1 MATLL
6 DIIDT
11 TNEPNILAQLTDDK
25 EYYGGVGKNYLS
37 NSDIGVLLNN
47 PQDFGKEREDN
58 KAFMDGRY
66 FHQLILEPEK
76 AKEMPFVDVSTR
88 TTKEYKSFCETNNL
102 PFCML
107 RKEQEEIQNLV
118 NIINGNIAFYDEIY
132 KSGNKYETPAIGM
145 IQGMWWKG
153 KADIVTD
160 NAVIDLKTTSDIH
173 KFKYTAK
180 SYNYDSQCYIYQE
193 LFGKPLVFYV
203 IDKGTGVLGI
213 FRPTED
219 FVIGGQIKVGKAIEV
234 FNKYFGTKPTD
245 DIVNYYIDEYLL

>member
-1 MATLL
+1 MIKTLL
-6 DIIDT
+6 DI
-11 TNEPNILAQLTDDK
+11 NILRDDN
-25 EYYGGVGKNYLS
+25 EYYNGIGKEFLS
-37 NSDIGVLLNN
+37 NSDIGTLLSN
-47 PQDFGKEREDN
+47 PQDFGKPREDN

-76 AKEMPFVDVSTR
+76 AKVVPFVDVSTR
-88 TTKEYKSFCETNNL
+88 TTKEYKAFCEENNL

-107 RKEQEEIQNLV
+107 KKEQEEIQKLV

-132 KSGNKYETPAIGM
+132 KDGNQYETPAIGV
-145 IQGMWWKG
+145 IQGMSWKG

-160 NAVIDLKTTSDIH
+160 NSVIDLKTTSDIH
-173 KFKYTAK
+173 KFKWSAK
-180 SYNYDSQCYIYQE
+180 AYNYDSQCYIYQE

-219 FVIGGQIKVGKAIEV
+219 FIKSGEAKVARAIEV
-234 FNKYFGTKPTD
+234 YEKYFGDNPSD
-245 DIVNYYIDEYLL
+245 EIVNYYIDEYLM

>member
-1 MATLL
+1 MVEELEVIT
-6 DIIDT
+6 
-11 TNEPNILAQLTDDK
+11 QLRDDK

-47 PQDFGKEREDN
+47 PQDYGKTREDN

-76 AKEMPFVDVSTR
+76 AKDMPSVDVSTR
-88 TTKEYKSFCETNNL
+88 TTKEYKAFCETNNL

-107 RKEQEEIQNLV
+107 KKEQDDIQNLV
-118 NIINGNIAFYDEIY
+118 GIINGNIAFYDEIY
-132 KSGNKYETPAIGM
+132 KAGNLYETPAIGE
-145 IQGMWWKG
+145 IQGMMWKG

-160 NAVIDLKTTSDIH
+160 NSVIDLKTTGDIH
-173 KFKYTAK
+173 KFRYSAK

-203 IDKGTGVLGI
+203 IDKSTGVLGI
-213 FRPTED
+213 FKPTPE
-219 FVIGGQIKVGKAIEV
+219 FVEGGEIKVGKAIEV
-234 FNKYFGTKPTD
+234 YNKYFSANPTD
-245 DIVNYYIDEYLL
+245 DIVNYYIDSFLY

>member
-1 MATLL
+1 MANELE
-6 DIIDT
+6 IIT
-11 TNEPNILAQLTDDK
+11 ELRDDYQ
-25 EYYGGVGKNYLS
+25 YYKGVGKHYLS
-37 NSDIGVLLNN
+37 NSDIGVLLSN
-47 PQDFGKEREDN
+47 PQDFGKEREDS

-66 FHQLILEPEK
+66 FHQLILEPSK
-76 AKEMPFVDVSTR
+76 AKEMLSVDVSTR
-88 TTKEYKSFCETNNL
+88 TTKEYKAFCEDNNL

-107 RKEQEEIQNLV
+107 KKEQDEIQGLV

-132 KSGNKYETPAIGM
+132 KAGNLYETPAVGM
-145 IQGMWWKG
+145 IQGVMWKG

-160 NAVIDLKTTSDIH
+160 DSVIDLKTTSDIH
-173 KFKYTAK
+173 KFKWTAK
-180 SYNYDSQCYIYQE
+180 AYNYDSQCYIYQE

-219 FVIGGQIKVGKAIEV
+219 FVRGGEMKVGRAIEV
-234 FNKYFGTKPTD
+234 FNKYFGSAPSD

>member
-1 MATLL
+1 MAKDIEIITLL
-6 DIIDT
+6 R
-11 TNEPNILAQLTDDK
+11 DDV
-25 EYYGGVGKNYLS
+25 EYYKGVGKQYLS
-37 NSDIGVLLNN
+37 NSDIGVLLSN
-47 PQDFGKEREDN
+47 PQNFGKDREDS

-66 FHQLILEPEK
+66 FHQLILEPDR
-76 AKEMPFVDVSTR
+76 AKEMLSVDVSTR
-88 TTKEYKSFCETNNL
+88 TTKEYKAFCEDNNI

-107 RKEQEEIQNLV
+107 KKEQDEIQGLV

-132 KSGNKYETPAIGM
+132 KAGNLYETPAVGM
-145 IQGMWWKG
+145 IQGVMWKG

-160 NAVIDLKTTSDIH
+160 DSVIDLKTTSDIH
-173 KFKYTAK
+173 KFKWTAK
-180 SYNYDSQCYIYQE
+180 AYNYDSQCYIYQE

-219 FVIGGQIKVGKAIEV
+219 FVRGGEMKVGRAIEV
-234 FNKYFGTKPTD
+234 FNKYFGSAPSD

>member
-1 MATLL
+1 MDKTFL
-6 DIIDT
+6 DI
-11 TNEPNILAQLTDDK
+11 NILRDDN
-25 EYYGGVGKNYLS
+25 EYYNGIGRQFLS
-37 NSDIGVLLNN
+37 NSDIGTLLNN
-47 PQDFGKEREDN
+47 PQDFGKTREDN

-76 AKEMPFVDVSTR
+76 AEFTPFVDVSTR
-88 TTKEYKSFCETNNL
+88 NTKEYKAYCETHNL

-107 RKEQEEIQNLV
+107 KKEMEDIENLV
-118 NIINGNIAFYDEIY
+118 SIIKGNIAFYDEIY
-132 KSGNKYETPAIGM
+132 RAGNEFEVPAVAE
-145 IQGMWWKG
+145 IQGMMWKG

-160 NAVIDLKTTSDIH
+160 DSVIDLKTTSDIH
-173 KFKYTAK
+173 KFKYSAK
-180 SYNYDSQCYIYQE
+180 SYNYDSQCYIYQQ

-219 FVIGGQIKVGKAIEV
+219 FVKGGEIKVGKAIEV
-234 FNKYFGTKPTD
+234 YNKYFSSNPTD